1 MSDAFRPA
9 AFNISVTLAPLRSII
24 LKDELTFVRY
34 TLALSSVAPSY
45 AFPSKLQRRL
55 CSTTFDSRGSSTMS
69 QLPLPLS

>member
-34 TLALSSVAPSY
+34 TFALSSVAPSY
-45 AFPSKLQRRL
+45 A
-55 CSTTFDSRGSSTMS
+55 
-69 QLPLPLS
+69 LP